1 MSNPSEPLTVGWSSQ
16 IGAAGPEASA
26 PRASPDVITYFYAS
40 RMVYVAPADTYDVRP
55 IPIYRFAQVWSEQL
69 LTDRPFLTRQG
80 AIDIAKES
88 FRELKDVDRDR
99 ISLEVHVKLSK
110 ERASTMKTATAEI
123 GRSVWSIVVPS
134 LARFEI
140 VEIRVAAVA
149 APTGKTT
156 WHFLVLKLRLLSHL
170 LILPKGVDIRMRR
183 RISRRVGHESQSRNH
198 LHHHRL

>member
-88 FRELKDVDRDR
+88 FRELKDVDRDDAW
-99 ISLEVHVKLSK
+99 KG
-110 ERASTMKTATAEI
+110 T
-123 GRSVWSIVVPS
+123 
-134 LARFEI
+134 LACY
-140 VEIRVAAVA
+140 
-149 APTGKTT
+149 
-156 WHFLVLKLRLLSHL
+156 
-170 LILPKGVDIRMRR
+170 
-183 RISRRVGHESQSRNH
+183 
-198 LHHHRL
+198 

>member
-1 MSNPSEPLTVGWSSQ
+1 M
-16 IGAAGPEASA
+16 PEAPA

-123 GRSVWSIVVPS
+123 GRSVWPS
-134 LARFEI
+134 STIAR
-140 VEIRVAAVA
+140 AVRNS
-149 APTGKTT
+149 GN
-156 WHFLVLKLRLLSHL
+156 
-170 LILPKGVDIRMRR
+170 
-183 RISRRVGHESQSRNH
+183 SRRVCGRPHWQDRGGTFRFSSFGR
-198 LHHHRL
+198 